1 MRLLIDSTA
10 MPHRLALIRA
20 KQLSMAATA
29 RVIWL
34 CAWVRLWPYGGVGKC
49 ASVMI
54 LVLSIQHIVYGYL
67 DSIVTVRQFVYLQL
81 MDFTK
86 AFDSINHSK
95 LPAKFRSFPS
105 IFPESIGTIAS
116 CLPGNSEFPY
126 NNHFCNWKAINRGTT
141 QGRVSGS
148 FLYI

>member
-1 MRLLIDSTA
+1 MCFSDDIGIIYPT
-10 MPHRLALIRA
+10 HR
-20 KQLSMAATA
+20 
-29 RVIWL
+29 IWISRQHSD
-34 CAWVRLWPYGGVGKC
+34 CKAVRLY
-49 ASVMI
+49 
-54 LVLSIQHIVYGYL
+54 
-67 DSIVTVRQFVYLQL
+67 T

-86 AFDSINHSK
+86 AFDSVNHSK

-126 NNHFCNWKAINRGTT
+126 NNHLCNWKAINKGTT